1 MKLTTLID
9 KFVKNPWVR
18 LIVILVEISSAI
30 ELFYYLESPSISKI
44 ALKIM
49 FILFIIASALIILI
63 FWKKFLLIFKW
74 TIKWVIRFFRG
85 IMICNIILIYWDATN
100 TLNHAIPALTATVQ
114 NIIPLQIKGLAM
126 LIIFY
131 EINLLSF
138 LNNTFFKKMPSFIN
152 RVTI

>member
-85 IMICNIILIYWDATN
+85 IMICNIILIY
-100 TLNHAIPALTATVQ
+100 
-114 NIIPLQIKGLAM
+114 
-126 LIIFY
+126 
-131 EINLLSF
+131 
-138 LNNTFFKKMPSFIN
+138 
-152 RVTI
+152 